1 MVSVCSKRHRMVLV
15 ESNLVQI
22 VLETVFSATNRLIS
36 AELCLN
42 LIIITLTDF
51 SFRSLSFVFGEPETI
66 LFPSASLLE
75 SSCSSSIDFS
85 TSLAIAAASRFL
97 KASSKSSPAEPDLYS
112 PSSVRL
118 ISSRPPFVTISPSNS
133 SAAVSQA
140 PWGILL

>member
-1 MVSVCSKRHRMVLV
+1 MVLIG
-15 ESNLVQI
+15 SNLVQI
-22 VLETVFSATNRLIS
+22 VLETVFSATNRSIS

-42 LIIITLTDF
+42 IIIVTPTDF
-51 SFRSLSFVFGEPETI
+51 SFRSLSFVFEQPEII
-66 LFPSASLLE
+66 LFSSASLLE
-75 SSCSSSIDFS
+75 SSCSSFIDYP
-85 TSLAIAAASRFL
+85 TSLAIAAVSRFL

-140 PWGILL
+140 PWGIYYVLHRTI